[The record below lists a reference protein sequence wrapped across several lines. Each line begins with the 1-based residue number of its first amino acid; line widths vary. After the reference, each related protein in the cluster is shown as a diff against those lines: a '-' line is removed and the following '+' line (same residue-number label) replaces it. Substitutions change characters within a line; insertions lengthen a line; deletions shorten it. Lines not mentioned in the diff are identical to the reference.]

1 MKASKAQ
8 FVAGRHRSGEDRGER
23 LFQLGV
29 VFALIVVPLLMLTA
43 GVQLGQELRRGR
55 ELREA
60 VNRSFERR
68 AEALEVFSL
77 IQAAETGQRGY
88 VLTQDPRFLQPY
100 QTAVAQ
106 LEARSSALGA
116 AVAGDPDQQARVAR
130 LEQLSR
136 NKLQDLSIV
145 LAVLERS
152 GPDAARA
159 IVAEGSGREL
169 MDQIRTLSAEFVA
182 VEAEG
187 LERRLDEEQGR
198 SVRTERSVILLLVLL
213 GTVVTGA
220 GFLFLR
226 HVQGRRALLTQVE
239 EVAARQQAVLDSAID
254 AIVTLNPSGTIET
267 VNAAGERMF
276 GYEERALLRRD
287 LSTVLD
293 MDTATAEPFLDRLIG
308 PGETLRSGV
317 AKEMTGRRRDGDTF
331 PADVAL
337 GEMRLPDGPRV
348 VAIVRDISERQRVS
362 QLKEEFVS
370 TVSHELRTP
379 LTSIAG
385 SLGLVSGGA
394 AGDLPTQARRLV
406 DIALTN
412 CQRLVRLINDVLDIE
427 KMESGQARFD
437 LRPAPLGEIAARS
450 VEDTRG
456 FAEGLGVRLRLE
468 TDGSAPMIRAD
479 ADRIVQ
485 VSINL
490 LSNAA
495 KFSPPGETVVLQVAT
510 VDDKARLS
518 VRDRGPGVPDAFR
531 DRIFTKFAQA
541 DGSDT
546 RQKGGTGLGLV
557 IAREIVERHGGR
569 LWYENMPDGGALF
582 LAEFAKIGEH
592 AAVLEPGVRLLVCE
606 DEVVTA
612 AALREVLEDEG
623 FIVDV
628 AETLADAEQALRRA
642 DYACLVTDLRLPDG
656 SGLGLVE
663 RLRANL
669 DVRRIPIIVV
679 SGDAERQRSS
689 PGAARLDIAAWMNKP
704 VDAVRLK
711 DAILEA
717 LAGSGRRPVILHVDD
732 DVDMLQITAAALSGC
747 GEVISAASLAAAR
760 EILQSRRP
768 DLVVLDIGLA
778 DGSGLQLLPELES
791 APEGRIPVVV
801 FTAQSGDANL
811 SSRVDAVLTKSRT
824 SLSALARTVRRLVSV
839 TAAERVREEA

>member
-1 MKASKAQ
+1 LKASKAH
-8 FVAGRHRSGEDRGER
+8 FVAGRHRSGEDRAER
-23 LFQLGV
+23 VFQLGV
-29 VFALIVVPLLMLTA
+29 LFALIVVPLLMLTA
-43 GVQLGQELRRGR
+43 GLQLGQELRRGR

-60 VNRSFERR
+60 VNRSYERR
-68 AEALEVFSL
+68 AEAQEVFSL

-100 QTAVAQ
+100 NAAVAQ
-106 LEARSSALGA
+106 LETRAAGLRQ
-116 AVAGDPDQQARVAR
+116 AVAGDPDQERRAAR
-130 LEQLSR
+130 LGQLSR
-136 NKLQDLSIV
+136 EKLREMARV
-145 LAVLERS
+145 LETLERS
-152 GPDAARA
+152 GSGAARA
-159 IVAEGSGREL
+159 RVAEGVGREL
-169 MDQIRTLSAEFVA
+169 MDEIRAVTTEFVDL
-182 VEAEG
+182 EAEG
-187 LERRLDEEQGR
+187 LERRIEEERRR
-198 SVRTERSVILLLVLL
+198 SVRTERSVVLLFVLL
-213 GTVVTGA
+213 GAVVTGA

-239 EVAARQQAVLDSAID
+239 EVAVRQQAVLDSAID
-254 AIVTLNPSGTIET
+254 AIITLNPSGTIET
-267 VNAAGERMF
+267 VNAAGEQMF
-276 GYEERALLRRD
+276 GYDESALARRD
-287 LSTVLD
+287 LSTVLE
-293 MDTATAEPFLDRLIG
+293 MDTARAEPFLARLIG
-308 PGETLRSGV
+308 PGETLQAGV
-317 AKEMTGRRRDGDTF
+317 AKEMTGRRRDGRTF

-394 AGDLPTQARRLV
+394 AGDVPAPARRLV

-495 KFSPPGETVVLQVAT
+495 KFSPPGETVVVRVAT

-518 VRDRGPGVPDAFR
+518 VRDRGPGVPEDFR
-531 DRIFTKFAQA
+531 DRIFSKFAQA

-569 LWYENMPDGGALF
+569 LWYENMPDGGAAF
-582 LAEFAKIGEH
+582 HAEFAKIGEH

-642 DYACLVTDLRLPDG
+642 DYACLVTDLKLPDG

-663 RLRANL
+663 RLRAEPRRAA
-669 DVRRIPIIVV
+669 DPDHRRVRRRRAPAHPAR
-679 SGDAERQRSS
+679 GGA
-689 PGAARLDIAAWMNKP
+689 PGHRRLD
-704 VDAVRLK
+704 
-711 DAILEA
+711 EQ
-717 LAGSGRRPVILHVDD
+717 AG
-732 DVDMLQITAAALSGC
+732 GC
-747 GEVISAASLAAAR
+747 GAPEGRDPGGSRRLRYATVHPAR
-760 EILQSRRP
+760 RRRCRHAPDHGRGPVGLRRGDQRRQPGRGPSCTEARRP

-778 DGSGLQLLPELES
+778 DGSGLQLLPELEN

-801 FTAQSGDANL
+801 FTAQSGDENL
-811 SSRVDAVLTKSRT
+811 SNRVDAVLTKSRT

>member
-1 MKASKAQ
+1 
-8 FVAGRHRSGEDRGER
+8 
-23 LFQLGV
+23 
-29 VFALIVVPLLMLTA
+29 
-43 GVQLGQELRRGR
+43 
-55 ELREA
+55 
-60 VNRSFERR
+60 
-68 AEALEVFSL
+68 
-77 IQAAETGQRGY
+77 
-88 VLTQDPRFLQPY
+88 
-100 QTAVAQ
+100 
-106 LEARSSALGA
+106 
-116 AVAGDPDQQARVAR
+116 
-130 LEQLSR
+130 
-136 NKLQDLSIV
+136 
-145 LAVLERS
+145 
-152 GPDAARA
+152 
-159 IVAEGSGREL
+159 
-169 MDQIRTLSAEFVA
+169 
-182 VEAEG
+182 
-187 LERRLDEEQGR
+187 
-198 SVRTERSVILLLVLL
+198 
-213 GTVVTGA
+213 
-220 GFLFLR
+220 
-226 HVQGRRALLTQVE
+226 
-239 EVAARQQAVLDSAID
+239 
-254 AIVTLNPSGTIET
+254 
-267 VNAAGERMF
+267 
-276 GYEERALLRRD
+276 
-287 LSTVLD
+287 
-293 MDTATAEPFLDRLIG
+293 
-308 PGETLRSGV
+308 
-317 AKEMTGRRRDGDTF
+317 
-331 PADVAL
+331 
-337 GEMRLPDGPRV
+337 
-348 VAIVRDISERQRVS
+348 VRDISERQRVS

-394 AGDLPTQARRLV
+394 AGDVPAPARRLV

-495 KFSPPGETVVLQVAT
+495 KFSPPGETVVVRVAT

-518 VRDRGPGVPDAFR
+518 VRDRGPGVPEDFR
-531 DRIFTKFAQA
+531 DRIFSKFAQA

-569 LWYENMPDGGALF
+569 LWYENMPDGGAAF
-582 LAEFAKIGEH
+582 HAEFAKIGEH

-642 DYACLVTDLRLPDG
+642 DYACLVTDLKLPDG

-679 SGDAERQRSS
+679 SGDAERQRTL

-717 LAGSGRRPVILHVDD
+717 LAGSGTRPSILHVDD

-747 GEVISAASLAAAR
+747 GEVISADSLAAAR
-760 EILQSRRP
+760 AILKARRP

-778 DGSGLQLLPELES
+778 DGSGLQLLPELEN

-801 FTAQSGDANL
+801 FTAQSGDENL
-811 SSRVDAVLTKSRT
+811 SNRVDAVLTKSRT